1 MRQTMF
7 YKTSY
12 KTKTNYINQE
22 CFHFQKERPTGKATT
37 KKLKQNYLNA
47 LIYKI
52 WKVET
57 RCQYSFEIVK
67 QYCNAFAFLNIIK
80 RYSYA
85 TTNTS

>member
-1 MRQTMF
+1 MIQKMRQTMF

-47 LIYKI
+47 LI
-52 WKVET
+52 
-57 RCQYSFEIVK
+57 
-67 QYCNAFAFLNIIK
+67 
-80 RYSYA
+80 
-85 TTNTS
+85 